1 MLGLWGPGEEALAT
15 IETNGVKLH
24 YERSGSGETVLLAHG
39 YLFDA
44 AHWRPQT
51 DALAPEYDVIAVDL
65 RGQGSSET
73 TDDGYDLWNQAED
86 LHGLIGQLGI
96 APVHYVGLS
105 MGGMI
110 GMRLALRHPEDI
122 RSLVLLDTTARGED
136 PDKVERYEAFRHVVE
151 KGDLEAVTPAL
162 PPIFFDDD
170 FIRDH
175 ADQVE
180 AWLDML
186 RASNIQ
192 GLIRAGR
199 GIDARDEISDQ
210 VGAIGVPTLVAHG
223 SGDAAIEL
231 DKAQDLA
238 ARIPGARFEL
248 IDGAGHQSNVD
259 HPAEVSSLISSFLA
273 EIRTGAA
280 APR

>member
-1 MLGLWGPGEEALAT
+1 
-15 IETNGVKLH
+15 
-24 YERSGSGETVLLAHG
+24 
-39 YLFDA
+39 
-44 AHWRPQT
+44 
-51 DALAPEYDVIAVDL
+51 
-65 RGQGSSET
+65 
-73 TDDGYDLWNQAED
+73 
-86 LHGLIGQLGI
+86 
-96 APVHYVGLS
+96 
-105 MGGMI
+105 MI

-122 RSLVLLDTTARGED
+122 RSLVLLDTTARGEN

-151 KGDLEAVTPAL
+151 RGDLDAVTPAL
-162 PPIFFDDD
+162 PPIFFDDK

-186 RASNIQ
+186 RASNIP

-199 GIDARDEISDQ
+199 GIDTRDDISEQ
-210 VGAIGVPTLVAHG
+210 IGAIGVPTLVAHG
-223 SGDAAIEL
+223 SRDAAIEL
-231 DKAQDLA
+231 EKAQDLA

-259 HPAEVSSLISSFLA
+259 HPTEVSGLIRSFLA